1 MPVFFLLMILMFFPL
16 TLQNSGETEK
26 MPAEKPVTFTFADE
40 QTGWAAG
47 LIKTGGVVK
56 NPGDSSLT
64 NAIGKQNVY
73 KTMLLKTTDGG
84 QSWFLQTV
92 LQSADERIEIR
103 DLFALDARHCWVV
116 ATRVFADKTFILAT
130 TDGQTWKAMNF
141 TEDIT
146 PKQIFFTDALNGWM
160 IGSALAQADELFR
173 TNDGG
178 KTWKSF
184 STGFQGTFH
193 SLRFSG
199 NKGYLLANL
208 VSSPENLTILK
219 TSDGGDIWI
228 SALEA
233 KADAGYNLV
242 GTNLQMSHDTVYV
255 LAKSINEDSDEY
267 GNSVLIYSSDGFASS
282 ETRRVTYE
290 KDTKINETLV
300 GNFSIQSGQLIGVDL
315 VPSDYFASATQE
327 FASYNLITSDDE
339 GKTWTK
345 IAEFNKAVYHFMTL
359 SASVA
364 LCSSGD
370 GEIFYS
376 ANSGR
381 NWTLSSVNFR
391 NYFLKPPSVALQ
403 AQADGMESDALAYG
417 DEWDELAR
425 DTTYS
430 SRWESA
436 DDSLLALSFS
446 NNVDVTKYKADV
458 SKKFSVGIDTVA
470 SSIIVFD
477 KRIRRG
483 AKHGIWDLLK
493 EEARTGEIKIRK
505 YKTLRFAGEVHAVD
519 GKRPVKFSWSSSING
534 ELSDQLSFTTQPRQL
549 FPGTHFI
556 FFKAMDENGQW
567 SNPVVVKV
575 VVEDFPKYKFPF
587 QGAWTAGGGGSYYN
601 KGWHIRGIRYALDL
615 NNTESN
621 EGSDGD
627 YGLPVRAS
635 TDGVVAFAGYM
646 RGYGRTVKIDYM
658 YGGHKYT
665 TLVSHLAT
673 ISVDIGETVKQG
685 QELGTCGTTG
695 RSSAPHVHWELRV
708 DDICQAPEPV
718 FENDSTAIQTVY
730 NGGTFN
736 SDNYYQPPYIVV
748 VDEPQI
754 PNTWFERRGYYH
766 SYRWVN
772 VTKSLKTVEV
782 KWKPKLPRSGDYK
795 VQVHIPKKYA
805 TAMATYEVHNKN
817 GVQSVKV
824 NQNKFTDEWVTLGTY
839 AFDADDDVYV
849 YTSNATGQSKGTIA
863 FDAVRF
869 IGQWEKEQVGLTK

>member
-1 MPVFFLLMILMFFPL
+1 MPFFIGWIVLILFSLSLQETGSAKLSERPIAI
-16 TLQNSGETEK
+16 TL
-26 MPAEKPVTFTFADE
+26 ADE
-40 QTGWAAG
+40 QTGWAVG
-47 LIKTGGVVK
+47 SVKTGGVVK
-56 NPGDSSLT
+56 NPADSSSV
-64 NAIGKQNVY
+64 NVIGKQNVY
-73 KTMLLKTTDGG
+73 KTMLLKTTNGG

-92 LQSADERIEIR
+92 LQSADEQIEIR
-103 DLFALDARHCWVV
+103 ALFALDAQHCWVV
-116 ATRVFADKTFILAT
+116 ATKVFTDKTFILAT
-130 TDGQTWKAMNF
+130 GDGQTWKAMNF
-141 TEDIT
+141 TEDVT
-146 PKQIFFTDALNGWM
+146 PKQILFTDALNGWM
-160 IGSALAQADELFR
+160 IGSALAQADQLFR

-178 KTWKSF
+178 RSWKPY

-193 SLRFSG
+193 GLRFSG

-219 TSDGGDIWI
+219 TLDGGDIWI
-228 SALEA
+228 AALEV
-233 KADAGYNLV
+233 KADAGSNLI
-242 GTNLQMSHDTVYV
+242 GMDLHMNHDTVYAT
-255 LAKSINEDSDEY
+255 AKSINEDSDEY
-267 GNSVLIYSSDGFASS
+267 GNSMLITSSDGFASS
-282 ETRRVTYE
+282 QTHRVTYE
-290 KDTKINETLV
+290 KDTKVNETLL
-300 GNFSIQSGQLIGVDL
+300 GNLSVRSGQLTGVDL
-315 VPSDYFASATQE
+315 APSDYFVSAAGE
-327 FASYNLITSDDE
+327 FASYNLITSADE

-345 IAEFNKAVYHFMTL
+345 IAEFNKSVYHFMLVSEST
-359 SASVA
+359 A

-376 ANSGR
+376 ANNGR
-381 NWTLSSVNFR
+381 NWTLSPIDFR
-391 NYFLKPPSVALQ
+391 NYFLKPPSAALQ
-403 AQADGMESDALAYG
+403 AQADGMDSDALAYG
-417 DEWDELAR
+417 DEWDELAH

-436 DDSLLALSFS
+436 DDSLLALNFS
-446 NNVDVTKYKADV
+446 KNVDVTKYKADI

-470 SSIIVFD
+470 STVIVFN

-483 AKHGIWDLLK
+483 AKHETWDLIK

-505 YKTLRFAGEVHAVD
+505 YKTLRFAGQVHAID
-519 GKRPVKFSWSSSING
+519 GKRPIKYSWSSSING
-534 ELSDQLSFTTQPRQL
+534 ELSDQLSFTTHPRQL

-556 FFKAMDENGQW
+556 FFKAMDESGQW

-575 VVEDFPKYKFPF
+575 IVEDFPKYKFPF
-587 QGAWTAGGGGSYYN
+587 HGTWTAGGGGSYYN

-615 NNTESN
+615 NNAEAN
-621 EGSDGD
+621 EGSDSD

-673 ISVDIGETVKQG
+673 ISVEVGETVKQG
-685 QELGTCGTTG
+685 QELGTCGSTG

-708 DDICQAPEPV
+708 DDMCEAPEPV
-718 FENDSTAIQTVY
+718 FENDSTVVQTVY
-730 NGGTFN
+730 NGGTFD
-736 SDNYYQPPYIVV
+736 SDNFYQPSHIVV
-748 VDEPQI
+748 VDEPKI
-754 PNTWFERRGYYH
+754 PNTWFETRGYYH
-766 SYRWVN
+766 GYRWVN

-795 VQVHIPKKYA
+795 VQVHIAKKFA
-805 TAMATYEVHNKN
+805 TAMATYEVHSKN

-849 YTSNATGQSKGTIA
+849 YASNATGQNKGTIA

-869 IGQWEKEQVGLTK
+869 IGQWEREQVGLTK